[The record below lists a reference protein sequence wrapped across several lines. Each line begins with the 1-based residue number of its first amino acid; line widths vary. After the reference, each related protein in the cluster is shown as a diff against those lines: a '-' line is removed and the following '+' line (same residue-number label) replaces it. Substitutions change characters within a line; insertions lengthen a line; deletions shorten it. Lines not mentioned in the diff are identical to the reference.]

1 MGFSMTIAYGAAEYR
16 LNPTY
21 MKNLEEMNT
30 DVLKTIVAAY
40 TASYYGKTLSEEEMA
55 ECKKT
60 IDLIKN
66 EIEAREQSLKNK
78 STFSSSDEEGNS
90 E

>member
-1 MGFSMTIAYGAAEYR
+1 MTIAYGAAEYR

-60 IDLIKN
+60 IDLIKK
-66 EIEAREQSLKNK
+66 EIEMREQTMKDKL
-78 STFSSSDEEGNS
+78 STDSNDDNLSAG
-90 E
+90 